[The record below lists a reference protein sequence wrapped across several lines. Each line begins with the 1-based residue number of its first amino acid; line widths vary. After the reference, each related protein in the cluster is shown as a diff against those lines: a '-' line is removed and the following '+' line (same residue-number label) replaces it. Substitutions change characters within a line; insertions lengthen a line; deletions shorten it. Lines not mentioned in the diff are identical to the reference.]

1 MTNTISRH
9 KGSKFT
15 FKCKQSAPV
24 AFYEGAIAFNPASA
38 SW

>member
-15 FKCKQSAPV
+15 FKCKQTAHKT
-24 AFYEGAIAFNPASA
+24 FHEGAIAFNRASVR
-38 SW
+38 W